1 MRNAAKAGG
10 AVKKKMESGGNTS
23 IRRRRINSLNNRT
36 DKVWT
41 KMMDETQSSSPNQN
55 KVNRLN
61 AKMNRLEG
69 RQMHLIDKDI
79 EKDRI
84 KGTSVM
90 KKGGQTK
97 KKYNAGGGVIPSS
110 PIVASPIQGRTTNRP
125 VAGNPMA
132 KGGGVKHPG
141 FKAVQAK
148 IAAKSGVS
156 KKAAGAILAAST
168 RKASAKAKAA
178 NPRLKRVKG

>member
-10 AVKKKMESGGNTS
+10 AVKKKM
-23 IRRRRINSLNNRT
+23 
-36 DKVWT
+36 
-41 KMMDETQSSSPNQN
+41 
-55 KVNRLN
+55 
-61 AKMNRLEG
+61 AK
-69 RQMHLIDKDI
+69 
-79 EKDRI
+79 
-84 KGTSVM
+84 
-90 KKGGQTK
+90 
-97 KKYNAGGGVIPSS
+97 GGVI
-110 PIVASPIQGRTTNRP
+110 ASPIQPRL
-125 VAGNPMA
+125 GNKPMA
-132 KGGGVKHPG
+132 GGNMAKGGSTSFGMLSVKKGVDNNPAPTKADQIAGATMKRGGGVKHPG